1 MLGEGMCSWLCQGS
15 ESARGLAETGWV
27 LGGVGVGE
35 MGWGHRKLLDPLW
48 MDRQPAW
55 RTDTS
60 CLEAALDGQTV
71 AMLGGSH
78 GHTGTMR
85 GGQTGTVLGGQTH
98 CLGTLTFSELI
109 ASLWENTAEEHS
121 AC

>member
-35 MGWGHRKLLDPLW
+35 VGWGHRKRWIRSGWTDNLLGGQTP
-48 MDRQPAW
+48 
-55 RTDTS
+55 

-78 GHTGTMR
+78 G
-85 GGQTGTVLGGQTH
+85 QAP
-98 CLGTLTFSELI
+98 CLVDRQALCLEDRLT
-109 ASLWENTAEEHS
+109 AWGHSLFQS
-121 AC
+121 